1 MEIIT
6 NLNEFQKNKPYLS
19 VALGNF
25 DGVHLGHQH
34 LLAEIVN
41 AAKANNG
48 ESMVFTFAPHP
59 KTLFSQEPL
68 KLLNTE
74 AEKVANMEKNGV
86 DMMLNFDFNL
96 ESAAQEPEDFFREV
110 LVEKLKVDFLVV
122 GFNYHFGA
130 RGRGDAKLLTELA
143 AEYGVKLKVMPAY
156 TLGSEVVSSSLIR
169 QKLEMGEVKAANK
182 LLGYEYC
189 LSGEVVHG
197 KQIGRTIGFPTANVD
212 ATDIMQLPKFGVYA
226 AYGICDGVT
235 YKAVVNVGMR
245 PTVAD
250 NLAPTIEAHCLDTDM
265 DFYGKI
271 MEVHFVSEIRYEQKF
286 QGLEQLKAQIAC
298 DAQSARKILA

>member
-6 NLNEFQKNKPYLS
+6 NLNEFQKNKPYLA

-25 DGVHLGHQH
+25 DGVHVGHQN
-34 LLAEIVN
+34 LLAEIVT
-41 AAKANNG
+41 AAQNNNG
-48 ESMVFTFAPHP
+48 EAMVFTFSPHP
-59 KTLFSQEPL
+59 KSLFSDVPL

-74 AEKVANMEKNGV
+74 AEKVANIEKTGV
-86 DMMLNFDFNL
+86 HMMLNFDFNL
-96 ESAAQEPEDFFREV
+96 KSAAQEPEDFFREV

-130 RGRGDAKLLTELA
+130 CGRGDAQLLAELCQD
-143 AEYGVKLKVMPAY
+143 YGIKLKVMPAY
-156 TLGSEVVSSSLIR
+156 TVGEEVVSSSLIR
-169 QKLEMGEVKAANK
+169 KKLENGEVNSANQ
-182 LLGYEYC
+182 LLGYEYS
-189 LSGEVVHG
+189 LAGEVVHG

-226 AYGICDGVT
+226 AFGICDGVT

-245 PTVAD
+245 PTVSD
-250 NLAPTIEAHCLDTDM
+250 NLAPTIEAHCLDTDC

-286 QGLEQLKAQIAC
+286 EGLEQLKAQIAC
-298 DAQSARKILA
+298 DAQSARNILA